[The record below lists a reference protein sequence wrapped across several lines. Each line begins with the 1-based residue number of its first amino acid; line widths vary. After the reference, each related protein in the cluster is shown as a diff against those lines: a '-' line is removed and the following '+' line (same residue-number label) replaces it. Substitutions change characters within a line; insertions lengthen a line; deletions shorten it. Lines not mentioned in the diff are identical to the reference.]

1 MKFKHNRRV
10 SLTLI
15 SIFFSN
21 FKTWNEPG
29 SAAVEDWSYHDL
41 YEEEIVGLDGLGI
54 SGDTWDCHIN
64 HYFGYWWQDI
74 VYYGYDQYFE
84 VLGWDVNNWDSSGEL
99 PETEDMYW
107 DELTKEQQDA
117 ASQLCYFRDLWDGVS
132 IPNYSS

>member
-1 MKFKHNRRV
+1 MKLKHNRRV

-41 YEEEIVGLDGLGI
+41 YEEEIAGLKGLGI
-54 SGDTWDCHIN
+54 SGDAWDCHIN

-74 VYYGYDQYFE
+74 VYYGYDQYFA
-84 VLGWDVNNWDSSGEL
+84 VLGWDVNNWDSGEL
-99 PETEDMYW
+99 PATEDMYW
-107 DELTKEQQDA
+107 DELSPEQKEA

-132 IPNYSS
+132 IPNFSL